1 MTRIARA
8 GLMATLLALTTTG
21 VDLGA
26 LATAANAASAI
37 TAQVETD
44 GGALNVRSGP
54 SAASTRVGSL
64 ADGASFSVSCQVTG
78 QYVTG
83 HVRDTA
89 QWDRLAGGNYVS
101 DGYVRAAAQIPSCS
115 AATAPA
121 PLPAPTSSDG
131 PTPGMSNAQFIA
143 ASVAPA
149 QVSQREFGVPAS
161 VTIAQA
167 ILESGWGRSGLAAND
182 RNFFGIKCFSATPG
196 PIHIGCHSYSTTEC
210 EPTCQPTTA
219 SFRVYAS
226 ATDSFRDHGRFLTTN
241 SRYQPAFAYTYDPD
255 QFIYQV
261 WKAGYATS
269 PTYAANVTNLMREY
283 NLYQYDNPGGP
294 VVTLQAQVNGRYVT
308 AERAGAS
315 PLIANRAT
323 AGLWESFDEID
334 LGNGN
339 VALRAH
345 VNGHYVTAE
354 SAGRSPL
361 VANRTTVGS
370 WETFQLIHNPDG
382 TVSFQAQ
389 ANGRYVTAEAAG
401 HGPLVA
407 NRTAIGQWEEFS
419 QTS

>member
-26 LATAANAASAI
+26 LATAAHAASGI
-37 TAQVETD
+37 TATAATE
-44 GGALNVRSGP
+44 GSALNVRTGP
-54 SAASTRVGSL
+54 SAASSRVGSL
-64 ADGASFSVSCQVTG
+64 PNGGTFSVACQVTG

-83 HVRDTA
+83 YLRSTA
-89 QWDRLAGGNYVS
+89 QWDRLTSGNYVS
-101 DGYVRAAAQIPSCS
+101 DGYVRTSGQIPAC
-115 AATAPA
+115 AASTAPA
-121 PLPAPTSSDG
+121 PVVTSSDG
-131 PTPGMSNAQFIA
+131 PTPGMTNAQFIA

-149 QVSQREFGVPAS
+149 QASQREYGIPAS

-167 ILESGWGRSGLAAND
+167 ILESGWGRSGLSAND

-210 EPTCQPTTA
+210 LPTCQPTTA
-219 SFRVYAS
+219 SFRVYAT
-226 ATDSFRDHGRFLTTN
+226 AADSFRDHGRFLTVN

-269 PTYAANVTNLMREY
+269 PTYPTNVTNLMREY

-294 VVTLQAQVNGRYVT
+294 VVSLRAQVNNQYVT

-315 PLIANRAT
+315 ALIANRAT

-345 VNGHYVTAE
+345 VNGRYVTAE
-354 SAGRSPL
+354 NGGASAL
-361 VANRTTVGS
+361 IANRTTVGS
-370 WETFQLIHNPDG
+370 WETFQLVHNADG
-382 TVSFQAQ
+382 TVSFKAQ
-389 ANGRYVTAEAAG
+389 ANGRYVTAEYFG
-401 HGPLVA
+401 RSPLIA
-407 NRTAIGQWEEFS
+407 NRTAIGQWEEFTQS
-419 QTS
+419 NM